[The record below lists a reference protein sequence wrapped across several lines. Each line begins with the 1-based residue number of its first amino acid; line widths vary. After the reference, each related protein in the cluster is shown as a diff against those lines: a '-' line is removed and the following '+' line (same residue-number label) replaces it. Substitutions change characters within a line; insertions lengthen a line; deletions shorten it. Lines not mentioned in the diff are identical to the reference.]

1 VTSAPDPGDETRT
14 TNLEVLDMSEIY
26 VGIDVGG
33 TNVKIGVFDSKLE
46 PVCKTSITTEAEMGP
61 EVVIDK
67 MAQTVEELLVGAGLS
82 VQDITA
88 VGIGTPGPAK
98 YSEGIIIRS
107 TNMPKFK
114 NVPICQMLNDRLG
127 APIVFDNDANVACW
141 GEYAVGAG
149 KGVKDMVF
157 FTLGTGIGGGVVSN
171 GELVHGCDENAA
183 ELGHMIIYPDGR
195 KCNCGQ
201 RGCAEVYGSADA
213 TGKRAQ
219 EAVEAGTK
227 SSLKRVLDEEG
238 KITSKDVYEH
248 LAAGD
253 KLAKEITDGTAK
265 ALAIT
270 CINMLHTTE
279 PKRIVFAGGMIAAG
293 DVLLNR
299 IKDLFNEHIWT
310 LKKEEVEIC
319 FATLGE
325 DAGIIGAAA
334 LARHTHGR
342 DES

>member
-1 VTSAPDPGDETRT
+1 
-14 TNLEVLDMSEIY
+14 MSGTF

-33 TNVKIGVFDSKLE
+33 TNVKIGLFDSNLKLI
-46 PVCKTSITTEAEMGP
+46 CKTSVTTEAEMGP
-61 EVVIDK
+61 EIVINK
-67 MAQTVEELLVGAGLS
+67 MAMTVEELLAKTGLS
-82 VQDITA
+82 LQDIVA

-114 NVPICQMLNDRLG
+114 NVPICRMLKDNLG
-127 APIVFDNDANVACW
+127 APVVFDNDANVACW

-171 GELVHGCDENAA
+171 GELVHGYDENAA

-201 RGCAEVYGSADA
+201 RGCVEAYASADSTARRA
-213 TGKRAQ
+213 T
-219 EAVEAGTK
+219 EAIEGGAE
-227 SSLKRVLDEEG
+227 SSLKEVLDTKG
-238 KITSKDVYEH
+238 KITSKDIYKH
-248 LAAGD
+248 LASGD

-265 ALAIT
+265 ALAVT

-299 IKDLFNEHIWT
+299 IREYFDEFIWAM
-310 LKKEEVEIC
+310 KKETVEIC

-334 LARHTHGR
+334 LAQHARQQGKLK
-342 DES
+342 

>member
-1 VTSAPDPGDETRT
+1 
-14 TNLEVLDMSEIY
+14 MSETF

-33 TNVKIGVFDSKLE
+33 TNVKIGLFDANLE
-46 PVCKTSITTEAEMGP
+46 LISKTSVTTDAEMGP
-61 EVVIDK
+61 DVVIDK
-67 MAQTVEELLVGAGLS
+67 MAKTVEKLLAEAGFTLP
-82 VQDITA
+82 DIVA

-107 TNMPKFK
+107 TNMPKFI
-114 NVPICQMLNDRLG
+114 NVPICKMLNDKLG
-127 APIVFDNDANVACW
+127 APVIFDNDANVACW
-141 GEYAVGAG
+141 GEFAVGAG

-171 GELVHGCDENAA
+171 GELVHGCDENGA
-183 ELGHMIIYPDGR
+183 ELGHTIIHPDGR

-201 RGCAEVYGSADA
+201 RGCVEAYASADSTARRA
-213 TGKRAQ
+213 T
-219 EAVEAGTK
+219 EAIEGGAE
-227 SSLKRVLDEEG
+227 SSLKKILDEKG
-238 KITSKDVYEH
+238 KITSKDIYEH

-279 PKRIVFAGGMIAAG
+279 PERIVFAGGMIAAG

-299 IKDLFNEHIWT
+299 IKDFFDEHVWT
-310 LKKEEVEIC
+310 IKKEDTIEIC

-334 LARHTHGR
+334 LAQHAKQQGR
-342 DES
+342 LK

>member
-1 VTSAPDPGDETRT
+1 
-14 TNLEVLDMSEIY
+14 MSKTY

-33 TNVKIGVFDSKLE
+33 TNIKIGLFDSELKLIS
-46 PVCKTSITTEAEMGP
+46 KTSITTNADMGP
-61 EVVIDK
+61 DIVIGN
-67 MAQTVEELLVGAGLS
+67 MAKTVQELISKAGLS
-82 VQDITA
+82 LKDIVA

-114 NVPICQMLNDRLG
+114 NVPISKMLNEKLG
-127 APIVFDNDANVACW
+127 APVVFDNDANVACW
-141 GEYAVGAG
+141 GEYSVGAG
-149 KGVKDMVF
+149 KGVKDIVF
-157 FTLGTGIGGGVVSN
+157 FTLGTGIGGGIVSD
-171 GELVHGCDENAA
+171 GELVHGCDENGA

-195 KCNCGQ
+195 RCNCGQ
-201 RGCAEVYGSADA
+201 KGCVEAYASADSTARRA
-213 TGKRAQ
+213 T
-219 EAVEAGTK
+219 EAIEAGAE
-227 SSLKRVLDEEG
+227 SSLKKVLDEKG
-238 KITSKDVYEH
+238 KITSKDVYTH

-279 PKRIVFAGGMIAAG
+279 PKRIIFTGGMIAAG

-299 IKDLFNEHIWT
+299 IKYFFDECIWT
-310 LKKEEVEIC
+310 LKKETVEIC

-325 DAGIIGAAA
+325 DTGIIGAAA
-334 LARHTHGR
+334 LARHAQQQGR
-342 DES
+342 LK

>member
-1 VTSAPDPGDETRT
+1 
-14 TNLEVLDMSEIY
+14 MSEIF

-33 TNVKIGVFDSKLE
+33 TNVKIGLFDSKLKLIS
-46 PVCKTSITTEAEMGP
+46 KTSVTTDADMGP
-61 EVVIDK
+61 EIVIDK
-67 MAQTVEELLVGAGLS
+67 MAKTVKELLAQAGFSLK
-82 VQDITA
+82 DIVA

-114 NVPICQMLNDRLG
+114 NVPICKMLNERLG

-149 KGVKDMVF
+149 KGVKDIVF
-157 FTLGTGIGGGVVSN
+157 FTLGTGIGGGIVSN
-171 GELVHGCDENAA
+171 GELVHGCDENGA

-195 KCNCGQ
+195 QCNCGQ
-201 RGCAEVYGSADA
+201 KGCVEAYASADSTARRA
-213 TGKRAQ
+213 T
-219 EAVEAGTK
+219 EAVEGGAT
-227 SSLKRVLDEEG
+227 SSLKKVLDKKG
-238 KITSKDVYEH
+238 RITSKDVYEH

-293 DVLLNR
+293 DVLLNAIR
-299 IKDLFNEHIWT
+299 RFFDENIWT
-310 LKKEEVEIC
+310 IKKEAVEIC

-334 LARHTHGR
+334 LALHK
-342 DES
+342 ESRGQYTKQQGKLK

>member
-1 VTSAPDPGDETRT
+1 
-14 TNLEVLDMSEIY
+14 MSEMF
-26 VGIDVGG
+26 VGIDLGG
-33 TNVKIGVFDSKLE
+33 TNIKIGLFDSELKLIS
-46 PVCKTSITTEAEMGP
+46 KTSVATKVDMGP
-61 EVVIDK
+61 NVVIDK
-67 MAQTVEELLVGAGLS
+67 MAQTTKKLLAEAGFS
-82 VQDITA
+82 MQDIVA

-98 YSEGIIIRS
+98 YSEGIIIKS
-107 TNMPKFK
+107 TNMPTFK
-114 NVPICQMLNDRLG
+114 NVPICRMLKERLG
-127 APIVFDNDANVACW
+127 APVVFDNDANVACW

-157 FTLGTGIGGGVVSN
+157 FTLGTGIGGGIISN
-171 GELVHGCDENAA
+171 GELVHGCDENGA
-183 ELGHMIIYPDGR
+183 ELGHMVIYPDGR

-201 RGCAEVYGSADA
+201 RGCVEAYASADSTA
-213 TGKRAQ
+213 RRAR
-219 EAVEAGTK
+219 EAIEAGAE
-227 SSLKRVLDEEG
+227 SRLKKVLDEKG
-238 KITSKDVYEH
+238 QITSKDVYEH
-248 LAAGD
+248 LANGD

-299 IKDLFNEHIWT
+299 IKDFFNEHIWT
-310 LKKEEVEIC
+310 LKKEMVEIC

-334 LARHTHGR
+334 LALHTKQQGKLC
-342 DES
+342 

>member
-1 VTSAPDPGDETRT
+1 
-14 TNLEVLDMSEIY
+14 MSEMF
-26 VGIDVGG
+26 VGIDLGG
-33 TNVKIGVFDSKLE
+33 TNIKIGLFDSELKLIS
-46 PVCKTSITTEAEMGP
+46 KTSVATKADMGP

-67 MAQTVEELLVGAGLS
+67 MAQTAKRLLVEAGLS
-82 VQDITA
+82 LQDVVA

-98 YSEGIIIRS
+98 YSKGIIIRS

-114 NVPICQMLNDRLG
+114 NVPICKMLNEKLG

-157 FTLGTGIGGGVVSN
+157 FTLGTGIGGGIINN

-201 RGCAEVYGSADA
+201 RGCVEAYASADSTA
-213 TGKRAQ
+213 RRAA
-219 EAVEAGTK
+219 EALEAGAQ
-227 SSLKRVLDEEG
+227 SSLKKVLDEKGE
-238 KITSKDVYEH
+238 ITSKDVYEH
-248 LAAGD
+248 LAEGD

-293 DVLLNR
+293 EVLLNR
-299 IKDLFNEHIWT
+299 IKDFFNEHIWT
-310 LKKEEVEIC
+310 IKAESVEIC

-334 LARHTHGR
+334 LARHGK
-342 DES
+342 EQGKLC